1 MSTQLG
7 RAFLGNAVYAKH
19 MLKNMNDEDM
29 MLCTGES
36 NTIGWIL
43 GHIVYYRGEIAKKLN
58 KECAIKDY
66 EKNFERGAEKNR
78 EIKVS
83 LADALKDLTE
93 RGEIIAGAIEE
104 MGEEGLK
111 KKIDIELPGGDG
123 SIGNYIAFLS
133 WHETFHLGQIDLI
146 KAACGKGGIK

>member
-1 MSTQLG
+1 MSTQIG
-7 RAFLGNAVYAKH
+7 RTFIGNAVYTKH
-19 MLKNMNDEDM
+19 MLKNMNDDDM
-29 MLCTGES
+29 MLSTGES

-58 KECAIKDY
+58 KECAFKEY
-66 EKNFERGAEKNR
+66 EKNFERGSVKNR
-78 EIKVS
+78 EIKIN
-83 LADALKDLTE
+83 LEETLKDMTE
-93 RGEIIAGAIEE
+93 RGEVIAGALDEI
-104 MGEEGLK
+104 GEEGLK

-123 SIGNYIAFLS
+123 SLGNYLAFLA